1 MLEYDNKI
9 IIIDYKLKNIEDD
22 AYIKQLKVYYD
33 YVSSIS
39 NKEIKLYLYSILDEK
54 LKEINISFVK

>member
-9 IIIDYKLKNIEDD
+9 IIIDYKLKSIEDD